1 MIRPA
6 SEIEYPPSEFAR
18 TKAAMLARME
28 ALQASTNS
36 LMAVIAKRLAAERA
50 DQLDQVEEL
59 TGEQERL
66 IANMRQLAKE

>member
-6 SEIEYPPSEFAR
+6 SEIEYPPSDFAR

-36 LMAVIAKRLAAERA
+36 LMAVIAKRLEAEREQA
-50 DQLDQVEEL
+50 FEQVEEL
-59 TGEQERL
+59 TVEQDRL
-66 IANMRQLAKE
+66 IANMRQMAKQ